1 MNNIKYGYSV
11 HNNQVTIHSSSNL
24 IFIKEFTKQEYED
37 CQKLFNENKIV
48 YLDKNGKFATR
59 DYSSIWD
66 ETTQSWIVP
75 APIIL
80 MNDNIKPLA
89 LVQGTPPCLKTQSL
103 NKLYT
108 IADVPHHIYNTLKDD
123 EKKELDAYLLSLKKL
138 FALKNL
144 IDVEIPDMPKFL
156 KLMKQLV
163 QDAHAA
169 YNVANVGGFEFRQLT
184 GRQQGELTDYLEKLS
199 SIIKGNV
206 FLRELPTK
214 PKFLK

>member
-1 MNNIKYGYSV
+1 MPSP
-11 HNNQVTIHSSSNL
+11 
-24 IFIKEFTKQEYED
+24 
-37 CQKLFNENKIV
+37 
-48 YLDKNGKFATR
+48 
-59 DYSSIWD
+59 
-66 ETTQSWIVP
+66 IVP
-75 APIIL
+75 ISNDVELLAPI
-80 MNDNIKPLA
+80 
-89 LVQGTPPCLKTQSL
+89 QGTPPCAKTQSL

-108 IADVPHHIYNTLKDD
+108 MADVPHHIYNTLKDD
-123 EKKELDAYLLSLKKL
+123 EKKELDAYLSSLKKL

-144 IDVEIPDMPKFL
+144 DNVEIPDMPEFL
-156 KLMKQLV
+156 KQMKQLV

-199 SIIKGNV
+199 SIIRGSV

>member
-1 MNNIKYGYSV
+1 LQHAG
-11 HNNQVTIHSSSNL
+11 
-24 IFIKEFTKQEYED
+24 
-37 CQKLFNENKIV
+37 KLFYIDKTLPAEFGANIMPRDWGSVWNE
-48 YLDKNGKFATR
+48 A
-59 DYSSIWD
+59 S
-66 ETTQSWIVP
+66 QSWIVP
-75 APIIL
+75 APIVP
-80 MNDNIKPLA
+80 MDNNVESLTPI
-89 LVQGTPPCLKTQSL
+89 QGTPPCEKTQSL

-138 FALKNL
+138 CALKNL
-144 IDVEIPDMPKFL
+144 DDVEIPDMPEFL
-156 KLMKQLV
+156 KQMKQLV

-199 SIIKGNV
+199 SIIKGSV